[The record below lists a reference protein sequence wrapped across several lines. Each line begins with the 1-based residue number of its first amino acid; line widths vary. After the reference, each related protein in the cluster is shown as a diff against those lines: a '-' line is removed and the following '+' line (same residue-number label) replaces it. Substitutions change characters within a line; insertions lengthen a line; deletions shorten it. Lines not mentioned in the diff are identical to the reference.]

1 MRPPEPDT
9 ATAAP
14 EAPEGATLRPVAVV
28 GGPGGARESRRAVA
42 RERLLTIRIA
52 GGESFA
58 LMCTP
63 GEEIELAL
71 GFLRAEGWIDS
82 AGDVASAEPCDG
94 GDGVRVRLSRPVDA
108 PAAARRNLVLY
119 ASCGMCG
126 REDALPYLAALE
138 PVPAA
143 APPAGRVILAVASTA
158 RARQPLF
165 AATGG
170 SHATHLFD
178 ARGEVV
184 AVAEDVGRHAAF
196 DKAIGKAMR
205 GGLDTAGL
213 AALLSGRASLEMVA
227 KAARARLSA
236 LAAVGAPTDAAI
248 ELADRLGLVLA
259 GFVRGGEMTV
269 YAGAARL
276 ES

>member
-1 MRPPEPDT
+1 MRRREPD
-9 ATAAP
+9 AEAA
-14 EAPEGATLRPVAVV
+14 APEGAVLRPVAVV
-28 GGPGGARESRRAVA
+28 GRPGEARDGRRAVA

-52 GGESFA
+52 DGASFA

-82 AGDVASAEPCDG
+82 LADVTSAEPCDG
-94 GDGVRVRLSRPVDA
+94 GDGVRVRLARPPDA
-108 PAAARRNLVLY
+108 PAAASRNLVLY
-119 ASCGMCG
+119 ASCGLCG
-126 REDALPYLAALE
+126 REDALPYLAGLE

-143 APPAGRVILAVASTA
+143 PPPPAPVILAVARGA

-205 GGLDTAGL
+205 AGLDTAGL

-227 KAARARLSA
+227 KAARARLSG

-248 ELADRLGLVLA
+248 ELADRLGLVLV

-269 YAGAARL
+269 YAGAERL
-276 ES
+276 RG